1 MEDSRQELIRDLHW
15 SLCGPRPEESPEDL
29 GRFAFLSGQEGDP
42 SSRFI
47 TGILSP
53 QLGVLDD
60 EDSLDDTPFSSTG
73 CSDSSFGFTFGIPN
87 EQSGT
92 WELNA
97 DLSHYKR
104 AKGIPWNRPDGDT
117 PIQGFQR
124 VPSTFTE
131 KFELID
137 FENGEEREY
146 EILTFGPEDDVIKLS
161 LVHRKDLDVEGGK
174 IFTVS
179 IFHKGK
185 AQGSRRPWNRTAFHV
200 SIRIRS
206 KSGFA
211 PLPSDVAVF
220 SEDAAR
226 SDLLYR
232 EVKRYAIGHGCG
244 VQCVDNDE
252 IRTTFFPEETVPVY
266 THRKMESEALN
277 MLAWAKGEL
286 DLSVLDTLPRDYE
299 NWLHE
304 QSSQAGDLTND
315 RQAVFQRNLNSAE
328 KCIARMR
335 NGIRKLKGDRTCQKA
350 FAWMNEAML
359 VQQIRTKIPTVF
371 LKNESGQWRYGPEMK
386 VEPLDPK
393 TWPSELKHFGRWRLF
408 QLAFVLMCLDD
419 VSSDDNEDYLD
430 LIWFPTGGGKT
441 EAYLGLSAYVL
452 LHDRLT
458 TGDEKGVRILMRYT
472 LRLLTSQQFERAS
485 ALILSLDDIRKNHS
499 ELGQNEFSIGLW
511 VGSSVTFNRQLD
523 AVRWYD
529 ELETASWASW
539 DWVLQRCPR
548 CAKEFGLKRE
558 GGRSIPYGVVK
569 DENGHVHLSCS
580 CNGTNT
586 RLPIHIIDEDVYD
599 KLPSLIV
606 ATVDKFARLPWKPI
620 SSKLLGVNAKARG
633 EHSKLSLI
641 IQDELHLMDGPLGT
655 IAGLYEAGIDYLIAS
670 TGAKPKRIGS
680 SATLAMAPEQCRD
693 LYGVALDSV
702 NIFPTP
708 VLNWDDNYYSSV
720 SDSSPGRKYLGLYA
734 NGSPSNKTTQYKMF
748 ASLMRTGGGLG
759 ERGSVVSEGYTTLV
773 NYFNSRRDQGQA
785 LSLMGDDV
793 SRELRLLARR
803 NNDAQQQ
810 FIDTS
815 DIGLVQLHG
824 NVRSDEVQ
832 RSFARL
838 THSYGQKGHVRT
850 VLATNMIS
858 VGLDVSRLG
867 LMAIIHQPKSMA
879 EYIQASSRVGRGQTP
894 GLVVVMLSALRS
906 RDKSHLEDFSFT
918 HRRMYAMVEP
928 SSLTPFSSSALE
940 RALPGVLVT
949 MVRNAPGYGMV
960 DSPFPIPEPL
970 KNEIKSFLLN
980 RLRCIDPDEEKQFLA
995 EFEGACHK
1003 WNSGGFQSYGREIK
1017 PQASLRPLMVPFI
1030 TTLNT
1035 DVRPFQVLQAMRNV
1049 DSGLELK
1056 QIDVSYEQ

>member
-15 SLCGPRPEESPEDL
+15 SLCGPRPEEAEEDME
-29 GRFAFLSGQEGDP
+29 RFAFLNGQEGDP

-53 QLGVLDD
+53 QLGAVDD

-73 CSDSSFGFTFGIPN
+73 CSDSSFGFTFGIPDVK
-87 EQSGT
+87 SGT
-92 WELNA
+92 WELKA
-97 DLSHYKR
+97 DLSHYTR
-104 AKGIPWNRPDGDT
+104 AKGLPWNQPDRDA
-117 PIQGFQR
+117 PIPGFQR
-124 VPSTFTE
+124 VPSTFSE
-131 KFELID
+131 ELQLNS
-137 FENGEEREY
+137 FENGEEREW
-146 EILTFGPEDDVIKLS
+146 EVLTFGPEDDVIKLS
-161 LVHRKDLDVEGGK
+161 LIHRKDLNIEGGK
-174 IFTVS
+174 VFTVS
-179 IFHKGK
+179 VFHEGK
-185 AQGSRRPWNRTAFHV
+185 AQGGRRPWNRTAFHV
-200 SIRIRS
+200 GLRIRS
-206 KSGFA
+206 NSGFV

-220 SEDAAR
+220 TEDAAR

-232 EVKRYAIGHGCG
+232 DVKRYAIGHGCG
-244 VQCVDNDE
+244 VQCIENAE
-252 IRTTFFPEETVPVY
+252 IRTTFFPEETVPVF
-266 THRKMESEALN
+266 THRKMQSEALS

-286 DLSVLDTLPRDYE
+286 DFSVLDALPQDYE

-304 QSSQAGDLTND
+304 QVSQSKDLTDARKDVFKRNV
-315 RQAVFQRNLNSAE
+315 QAAE
-328 KCIARMR
+328 KCIERMR
-335 NGIRKLKGDRTCQKA
+335 NGIRKLKNDRTCQKA

-359 VQQIRTKIPTVF
+359 VQQVRSKLPTVF
-371 LKNESGQWRYGPEMK
+371 LENDDGQWSHGVATK
-386 VEPLDPK
+386 VEPLDTK
-393 TWPSELKHFGRWRLF
+393 TWPPELKHFGRWRLF

-419 VSSDDNEDYLD
+419 VSSEDGEDYLD

-441 EAYLGLSAYVL
+441 EAYLGLSAYLL
-452 LHDRLT
+452 LHNRMT
-458 TGDEKGVRILMRYT
+458 VGDEKGVRILMRYT

-485 ALILSLDDIRKNHS
+485 ALILSLDDIRKKHA
-499 ELGQNEFSIGLW
+499 ELGQHEFSIGLW
-511 VGSSVTFNRQLD
+511 VGSSVTFNRQKD
-523 AVRWYD
+523 AARWYD
-529 ELETASWASW
+529 ELETASWSSW

-558 GGRSIPYGVVK
+558 GGRSIPFGVEK
-569 DENGHVHLSCS
+569 DENGHVHLACS
-580 CNGTNT
+580 CNGPDT

-599 KLPSLIV
+599 ELPSLVV

-620 SSKLLGVNAKARG
+620 SSKLLGVNAKGRG
-633 EHSKLSLI
+633 EHSKLALI

-655 IAGLYEAGIDYLIAS
+655 IAGLYEAGIDFLISS
-670 TGAKPKRIGS
+670 TGANPKRIGS

-693 LYGVALDSV
+693 LYGVALESV
-702 NIFPTP
+702 NVFPTP

-720 SDSSPGRKYLGLYA
+720 SDSSPGRKYVGLYA

-759 ERGSVVSEGYTTLV
+759 EQGEAIAEGYTTLV

-793 SRELRLLARR
+793 PRELRLLARR
-803 NNDAQQQ
+803 NGDEQRQY
-810 FIDTS
+810 IDIS
-815 DIGLVQLHG
+815 DRGLVQLHG

-838 THSYGQKGHVRT
+838 TQPYGHKGHVRT

-867 LMAIIHQPKSMA
+867 LMTMIHQPKSMA
-879 EYIQASSRVGRGQTP
+879 EYIQASSRVGRGRTP

-928 SSLTPFSSSALE
+928 SSLTPYSSSALE

-949 MVRNAPGYGMV
+949 MVRNAPNFDM
-960 DSPFPIPEPL
+960 DDAPFPIPESL
-970 KNEIKSFLLN
+970 KQEVKSFLLE
-980 RLRCIDPDEEKQFLA
+980 RLRCIDPDEETQFLGA
-995 EFEGACHK
+995 FEAACHK
-1003 WNSGGFQSYGREIK
+1003 WNSGGFQSYGKEVM
-1017 PQASLRPLMVPFI
+1017 PQAALRPLMVPFI

-1056 QIDVSYEQ
+1056 QIETEYEQ